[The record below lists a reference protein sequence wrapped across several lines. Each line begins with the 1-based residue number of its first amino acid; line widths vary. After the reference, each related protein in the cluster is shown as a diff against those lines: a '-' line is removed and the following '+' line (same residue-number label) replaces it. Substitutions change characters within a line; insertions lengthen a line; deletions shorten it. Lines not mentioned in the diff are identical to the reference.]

1 MVDTM
6 NREERVSHDS
16 IFDEEDPSHVAE
28 LFIRLVPPD
37 TGNQQFERPAGF
49 RLRFNKDRIDIPS
62 VRARLYAA
70 IEAEAATV
78 PEVGAEIIDKE
89 LSQIMSPRPAVNN
102 PAARRSGRRGSW
114 NRRPSLVEVL
124 RGSGVRASCRPSPDA
139 QEPTA
144 AAELHITLVH
154 S

>member
-6 NREERVSHDS
+6 NGEERVSRAP
-16 IFDEEDPSHVAE
+16 IFSEEDPTRVAE
-28 LFIRLVPPD
+28 LFIRLVPQG
-37 TGNQQFERPAGF
+37 TGNKRLERPVGF
-49 RLRFNKDRIDIPS
+49 GLRFNKDRIGILS

-78 PEVGAEIIDKE
+78 PERSAEIIDEE
-89 LSQIMSPRPAVNN
+89 LSRIMSPHPAVNH
-102 PAARRSGRRGSW
+102 PAVC
-114 NRRPSLVEVL
+114 RPV
-124 RGSGVRASCRPSPDA
+124 RRASRTSPDA
-139 QEPTA
+139 QQPTG

>member
-1 MVDTM
+1 MVDIM

-16 IFDEEDPSHVAE
+16 IFDEEDPTRVAE
-28 LFIRLVPPD
+28 LFIRLVPRD

-49 RLRFNKDRIDIPS
+49 GLRFNKDRVDIPS
-62 VRARLYAA
+62 IRARLYVA

-78 PEVGAEIIDKE
+78 PEAGAEIIDKE
-89 LSQIMSPRPAVNN
+89 LSHIMSPRPAVND
-102 PAARRSGRRGSW
+102 PATRRLGHRASW
-114 NRRPSLVEVL
+114 NRRLSLMGVL
-124 RGSGVRASCRPSPDA
+124 RGSGVSPDA
-139 QEPTA
+139 SEPTA